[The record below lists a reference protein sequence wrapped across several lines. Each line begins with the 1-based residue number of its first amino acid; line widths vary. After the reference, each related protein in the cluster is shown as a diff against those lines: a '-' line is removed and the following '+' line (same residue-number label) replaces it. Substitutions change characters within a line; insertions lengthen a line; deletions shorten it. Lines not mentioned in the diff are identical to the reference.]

1 MFFSLPQIQRAGP
14 DTDHLPTSHTCFNVL
29 MLPEY
34 SDKEKLTRLLKRAI
48 TECEGFGLK

>member
-1 MFFSLPQIQRAGP
+1 
-14 DTDHLPTSHTCFNVL
+14 

>member
-1 MFFSLPQIQRAGP
+1 MVLQIQRAGP

-34 SDKEKLTRLLKRAI
+34 SDKEKLTRLLKIAI